1 MKKMTLK
8 KLFGGIC
15 CAAMAM
21 FAVSCAQGV
30 DDETWT
36 SGVSGVQLE
45 SPAADAIA
53 FSLATDASGN
63 EKVKVQWPVSMGA
76 GGYEITVLNV
86 NDPENPEVV
95 VDPETVDGCSYLFP
109 LAEDTNYEVSVLT
122 LGNEK
127 YNNAGAAAATTVP
140 YSSMIGGVPIPA
152 GTEIGQFITDYMA
165 QHLDEY
171 KANLAADPNFEWAF
185 DLERG
190 AAYTLDVPAEF
201 GPIPVRLRG
210 TLGTRPVVTLG
221 ENGCLAP
228 QNGLK
233 VKNVNFDCTLT
244 KRGGLIE
251 MATLA
256 DASRIVAGK
265 GMKCEKPIR
274 LESCWVKAL
283 AGSIVTAGQYAWSLN
298 EFRLSDCLV
307 QLNIDCSD
315 QMQTVL
321 NFYSN
326 KYYMADGSKAQGDW
340 AWAGCLKTYVVN
352 STIWNSG
359 NVSKDKAYFIRM
371 ANQSAIEKAW
381 GSYNGVFEIK
391 NSTLVRTVPNKD
403 FGNNMPNK
411 SAYVI
416 TFENSNFWDCYRLQK
431 VKRGGTYVW
440 KNNTI
445 WGVTK
450 SVDGTDKKEIA
461 TEENMGFTDDNIF
474 KVMDLTQPNGGVNF
488 TATGT
493 ISSTIG
499 DPRWLN

>member
-53 FSLATDASGN
+53 FSLATDANGN

-95 VDPETVDGCSYLFP
+95 VDHETVDGCSYLFP

-127 YNNAGAAAATTVP
+127 YNNAGAAAATTVA
-140 YSSMIGGVPIPA
+140 YSSMIGGVTIPA
-152 GTEIGQFITDYMA
+152 GTEIGQFITDYMT

-201 GPIPVRLRG
+201 GLIPVRRRG
-210 TLGTRPVVTLG
+210 TLGVRPVVTVG
-221 ENGCLAP
+221 EKGGIAIAA
-228 QNGLK
+228 GFK
-233 VKNVNFDCTLT
+233 VKNVNFDCSAMTTDGIIRCSDTQYTEL
-244 KRGGLIE
+244 E
-251 MATLA
+251 
-256 DASRIVAGK
+256 ASAFGYPGTAYYI
-265 GMKCEKPIR
+265 EKPIVV
-274 LESCWVKAL
+274 EACNFKNL
-283 AGSIVTAGQYAWSLN
+283 AKSLVHSGNNAWAANEIQVRNCIVQFNNPGKVERSSFIDFYGNPGYYQGQNSKWAGVVRKVTVVNNTIY
-298 EFRLSDCLV
+298 
-307 QLNIDCSD
+307 NIAS
-315 QMQTVL
+315 
-321 NFYSN
+321 NSKSYFIRYSNVSKMN
-326 KYYMADGSKAQGDW
+326 KYYPTNDG
-340 AWAGCLKTYVVN
+340 YV
-352 STIWNSG
+352 
-359 NVSKDKAYFIRM
+359 RM
-371 ANQSAIEKAW
+371 E
-381 GSYNGVFEIK
+381 
-391 NSTLVRTVPNKD
+391 
-403 FGNNMPNK
+403 
-411 SAYVI
+411 
-416 TFENSNFWDCYRLQK
+416 
-431 VKRGGTYVW
+431 
-440 KNNTI
+440 NNTI
-445 WGVTK
+445 YGKNGKQFGNGVPKDSPFYMTAK
-450 SVDGTDKKEIA
+450 NNNFYDCQRLDKLFQKYTAPNEMGTNTIWPAYTNNNEKNVGVLEDQGFVTP
-461 TEENMGFTDDNIF
+461 TEL
-474 KVMDLTQPNGGVNF
+474 DLTDSQFGGQNF
-488 TATGT
+488 KPTGT